1 MVGPVSCGAN
11 FRYRDARNNMKIF
24 ISSVIT
30 GYEGYRD
37 ATQQA
42 VETLGHEV
50 IRAENFGASS
60 ASPRVA
66 CLSGVRQADLVILLV
81 GRRYGMRQHSGLSAT
96 HEEFQEARDRKEIIA
111 FVEEVGDRESE
122 QLAFL
127 NEVQD
132 WQGGVFT
139 QTFSNPD
146 SLRAAVIRTLH
157 QRLLEDAHGAPDDG
171 VLHQRALSLLPR
183 QERGYSSSE
192 TILAIAIAGAP
203 QQSLL
208 RPVQIE
214 SSELDRQ
221 TFALALQG
229 PHAIFDRRE
238 GTDSE
243 IIDNTFVLQQTSRSV
258 AIHSDGSIVLRLS
271 IASRS
276 QMFAIIEEDVRD
288 MIAKALGFFND
299 LLSYLDPTERIRHLC
314 VAVTVLGADYAGWR
328 TREEDNRN
336 PTSMVMHMDG
346 GERGGVA
353 TPAMARAALRTQR
366 NDIAEDLT
374 ILLRRQFT
382 QESRLRRIS

>member
-1 MVGPVSCGAN
+1 
-11 FRYRDARNNMKIF
+11 MKIF
-24 ISSVIT
+24 ISSVIS
-30 GYEGYRD
+30 GYEAYRD
-37 ATQQA
+37 AAQQA

-50 IRAENFGASS
+50 MRAENFGASPL
-60 ASPRVA
+60 SPRVA
-66 CLSGVRQADLVILLV
+66 CLSGVREADLVILLM
-81 GRRYGMRQHSGLSAT
+81 GRRYGMRQQSGLSAT

-111 FVEEVGDRESE
+111 FIEEVGDREPE
-122 QLAFL
+122 QASFL

-132 WQGGVFT
+132 WQGGLFT
-139 QTFSNPD
+139 QTFSDPN

-157 QRLLEDAHGAPDDG
+157 QRLLEDARGAPNDG

-192 TILAIAIAGAP
+192 TALTMALAGTP

-214 SSELDRQ
+214 GSELDRQ

-243 IIDNTFVLQQTSRSV
+243 IMDNTFVLRQTSRSV
-258 AIHSDGSIVLRLS
+258 AIHADGSVVLRLA
-271 IASRS
+271 IASPS
-276 QMFAIIEEDVRD
+276 PMFAIIEEDVRE
-288 MIAKALGFFND
+288 MIATALGFFND

-314 VAVTVLGADYAGWR
+314 IAGTILGADYAGWR

-336 PTSMVMHMDG
+336 PTNMVVNMEG
-346 GERGGVA
+346 GERGGIVSP
-353 TPAMARAALRTQR
+353 TMARAALRTQR

-374 ILLRRQFT
+374 ILLRREYT
-382 QESRLRRIS
+382 RGGRLRRIS